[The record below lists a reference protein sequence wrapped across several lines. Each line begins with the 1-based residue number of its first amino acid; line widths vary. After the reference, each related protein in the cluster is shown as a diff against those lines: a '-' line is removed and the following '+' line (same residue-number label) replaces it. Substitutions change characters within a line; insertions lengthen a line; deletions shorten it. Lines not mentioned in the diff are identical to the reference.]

1 MRSSDVIERLVIVV
15 VLLAVFIF
23 IDDRFGPKQ
32 NPHYLECSRIGRANV
47 QAVEPVTHNT
57 EDNYVIAGVFTNVWD
72 CVLCP
77 PEQMGQIM
85 WDTKND
91 RPFTGAMMD
100 RGEPLEFKDGF
111 PVNPIQHIQEVIA
124 NRMVAIPFFGTI
136 TNGTTV
142 VKIYDGRVI
151 EIGELK

>member
-32 NPHYLECSRIGRANV
+32 NPHYLECSRIDRANV
-47 QAVEPVTHNT
+47 QAVEHVTQNT
-57 EDNYVIAGVFTNVWD
+57 ETKHVIAGVFTNVWD

-77 PEQMGQIM
+77 PERMSQIM

-91 RPFTGAMMD
+91 KPFTGAMMD
-100 RGEPLEFKDGF
+100 RGKPVMFKDGL
-111 PVNPIQHIQEVIA
+111 PVDVD
-124 NRMVAIPFFGTI
+124 NRFEQVFGTI

-142 VKIYDGRVI
+142 MTIYDGRVI